1 MFVEINGKIKKKGAV
16 IFWAALCAGGYG
28 RGEEKRIVG
37 EKKRFVYIRRQEMN
51 SCLLKKL

>member
-1 MFVEINGKIKKKGAV
+1 M
-16 IFWAALCAGGYG
+16 CAGGYG

-37 EKKRFVYIRRQEMN
+37 EEKRFVYIGRQEMN

>member
-16 IFWAALCAGGYG
+16 ILWVALCAGGFG
-28 RGEEKRIVG
+28 RGEKKWIVGEEKR
-37 EKKRFVYIRRQEMN
+37 FAYIGRQEMN